1 MMKYLSLT
9 WPLALMLLPQTASAH
24 LVSTRFGEFYSG
36 VLHPLSTL
44 THLLP
49 WMAIAL
55 LCGLQ
60 QQTRYSRWALILFPV
75 VTFFGALT
83 GSQFVQPEW
92 IALLNMTSLLIGL
105 LVALALNLKPPV
117 FIVLLL
123 IFGFSHGFANGD
135 SGLRGSDLVL
145 YISGVA
151 VAAYLLM
158 TLLTAAA
165 KLTVSQAPWGSVAI
179 RAGGSWIMAV
189 GILQIGVTLMIPAGL
204 E

>member
-1 MMKYLSLT
+1 MTKYLSMMM
-9 WPLALMLLPQTASAH
+9 PLGLLLLPQTASAH

-44 THLLP
+44 IHLLP

-60 QQTRYSRWALILFPV
+60 QQTRYSRWALILFPA
-75 VTFFGALT
+75 VTFMGALT
-83 GSQFVQPEW
+83 GSQVAQPEW

-105 LVALALNLKPPV
+105 LVALALSLKPSV
-117 FIVLLL
+117 FIALLL
-123 IFGFSHGFANGD
+123 LFGFSHGFANGD
-135 SGLRGSDLVL
+135 GGLRGSDFVL

-158 TLLTAAA
+158 TLLTAAV
-165 KLTVSQAPWGSVAI
+165 KFTVNQAPWGSVAI